1 MNKDIKD
8 ELLSLLS
15 ITSIPSEDIPKI
27 ELYIDQVTTFIDS
40 RLDKSRRYP
49 DDKIM
54 TRTMVNNYTKNKLLP
69 PSVKKKYSREHF
81 FLLIMIYYLKN
92 VLSIADI
99 QTVLEPLSEK
109 WFPKDK
115 KSGLSLHAI
124 YDKITE
130 TSGER
135 LPDIEEEIFRIW
147 EESQD
152 SFADFDLKKEDQSY
166 LDTFA
171 FIYQLCFDIYVRKQ
185 MIERVIDRY
194 RDSHPEPPKKK
205 K

>member
-15 ITSIPSEDIPKI
+15 ITSIPSEDIPNI
-27 ELYIDQVTTFIDS
+27 ELYSDQVTTFIDS

-115 KSGLSLHAI
+115 KSGLSLQAI

>member
-15 ITSIPSEDIPKI
+15 ITSIPSEDIPNI

-115 KSGLSLHAI
+115 KSGLSLQAI
-124 YDKITE
+124 YYKITE

>member
-15 ITSIPSEDIPKI
+15 ITSIPSEDIPNI

-115 KSGLSLHAI
+115 KSGLSLQAI

-185 MIERVIDRY
+185 MNERVIDRY

>member
-15 ITSIPSEDIPKI
+15 ITSIPSEDIPNI

-115 KSGLSLHAI
+115 KSGLSLQAI

-171 FIYQLCFDIYVRKQ
+171 FICQLCFDIYVRKQ

>member
-8 ELLSLLS
+8 ELLAMLS
-15 ITSIPSEDIPKI
+15 ITNIPSEDIPNI

-115 KSGLSLHAI
+115 KSGLSLLAI

>member
-15 ITSIPSEDIPKI
+15 ITSIPSEDIPNI

-99 QTVLEPLSEK
+99 QTVLEPLSE
-109 WFPKDK
+109 
-115 KSGLSLHAI
+115 
-124 YDKITE
+124 
-130 TSGER
+130 
-135 LPDIEEEIFRIW
+135 
-147 EESQD
+147 
-152 SFADFDLKKEDQSY
+152 
-166 LDTFA
+166 
-171 FIYQLCFDIYVRKQ
+171 
-185 MIERVIDRY
+185 
-194 RDSHPEPPKKK
+194 
-205 K
+205 